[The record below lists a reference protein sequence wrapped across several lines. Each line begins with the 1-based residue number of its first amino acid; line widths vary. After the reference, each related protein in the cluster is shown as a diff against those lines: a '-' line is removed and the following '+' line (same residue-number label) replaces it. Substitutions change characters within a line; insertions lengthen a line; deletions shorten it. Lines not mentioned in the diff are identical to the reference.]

1 MREERLIVRPLE
13 DMEIL
18 DYHSNQLINDHA
30 HVQMRGRIP
39 MDRKEDYMKLGKR
52 QTWVQ
57 VVAISGREEASLFYG
72 LIETLRIE
80 VTVGSCIVDLHLFNG
95 TKLMDYE
102 EHIRSFQED
111 ELTYSSL
118 LDICNQGYEE
128 AAKIM
133 TEGKEKKIDRFI
145 MQYRETDWE
154 FIKRLASMNHTVI
167 FADCATK
174 GERYHFGIPDR
185 KGENEGL
192 SGEYWTQYDMQEYW
206 DKKKHGLSV
215 QPEDMMSYVCETR
228 EIHKL
233 GERSVVDGREL
244 FIWKIDSRLK
254 GNELYH
260 TVFMKSRRG
269 LQEPVYYNNR
279 VAGISL
285 FGNVVKVKNEKVQI
299 TIQSDE
305 NKEQSGERW
314 YSFSTV
320 YSSPDGT
327 GWYCM
332 PEIGDTIRLYFP
344 ITKESEAYVV
354 SAYHESDA
362 RLRKNPDCKFLRNK
376 EGKEVQLSPGRI
388 LMTNNDGTFIEL
400 SDEDGINIVSEGSV
414 NLRSEGSV
422 SITSSNSSITMS
434 APKKVTVKRGDSVLN
449 LNGDLTMEGTKVML

>member
-1 MREERLIVRPLE
+1 MREERLIVRPFE
-13 DMEIL
+13 DLEIL
-18 DYHSNQLINDHA
+18 DYRSGQQVNDHA
-30 HVQMRGRIP
+30 QVHMKGRIP
-39 MDRKEDYMKLGKR
+39 IDRKEDYMKLGKR

-57 VVAISGREEASLFYG
+57 VIAISGKEEAILFYG
-72 LIETLRIE
+72 LMEKLRME
-80 VTVGSCIVDLHLFNG
+80 VAAGNCMVELDLCSG

-102 EHIRSFQED
+102 DHTRSFQED

-133 TEGKEKKIDRFI
+133 TEGNGKKINRFI
-145 MQYRETDWE
+145 MQYGETDWE
-154 FIKRLASMNHTVI
+154 FIKRLASMNHTVV
-167 FADCATK
+167 FADCSTK

-192 SGEYWTQYDMQEYW
+192 AGEYWTQYDMQEYW
-206 DKKKHGLSV
+206 NKKKHGLSV
-215 QPEDMMSYVCETR
+215 QPEDMMSSVWETR

-233 GERSVVDGREL
+233 GERIIVDGREL
-244 FIWKIDSRLK
+244 FIWKIDSCLK

-269 LQEPVYYNNR
+269 LQEPLYDNVHI
-279 VAGISL
+279 AGVSL
-285 FGNVVKVKNEKVQI
+285 LGNVVKVKDEKVQI

-305 NKEQSGERW
+305 NAAECGMRW

-344 ITKESEAYVV
+344 VSKETEAYVA
-354 SAYHESDA
+354 SAYHEGDA
-362 RLRKNPDCKFLRNK
+362 RLRKNPECKFLRNK

-400 SDEDGINIVSEGSV
+400 SDEEGINIVSEGSV

-449 LNGDLTMEGTKVML
+449 LNGDLTMEGSKIML